1 MYLGRLIE
9 YGTTLDLFTK
19 PLLAATEDYVTGRF
33 G

>member
-9 YGTTLDLFTK
+9 YGDTEVVFTTPTK
-19 PLLAATEDYVTGRF
+19 QQTHDYVTGRF